1 MLETLDTKLIEQTLQ
16 VLSFESAFHDPHWK
30 EFVETAYRVC
40 VPLDFYLMPA
50 SMSGKHHQGY
60 ELGVGGLVRHT
71 KAAMIVAKTLF
82 PLYHYQDHEQDLLL
96 AALALHDI
104 AKPSKTHP
112 VEVRPLLEPIEN
124 DYYSEIEKVVP
135 LIETH
140 HGQWDCFG
148 KLPRPK
154 SSKQNFVHLCDYIS
168 SRKNIAIDINYQEER
183 T

>member
-1 MLETLDTKLIEQTLQ
+1 MENLDTKLIEQTLEI
-16 VLSFESAFHDPHWK
+16 LRFDSFFHNKRWE
-30 EFVETAYRVC
+30 EFVTKAYQYC

-50 SMSGKHHQGY
+50 SMSGLYHQGY

-71 KAAMIVAKTLF
+71 KAAMVVAKTLF
-82 PLYHYQDHEQDLLL
+82 PLYHFSEEEQDQLM

-112 VEVRPLLEPIEN
+112 IEVKPLLEIMED
-124 DYYSEIEKVVP
+124 DYYREIEKVVP

-140 HGQWDCFG
+140 HGQWDYFG
-148 KLPRPK
+148 KMPRPK
-154 SSKQNFVHLCDYIS
+154 STKQEFVHLCDYLA
-168 SRKNIAIDINYQEER
+168 SRKNVAIDIYSQEEK